1 MRFWRTALRIAM
13 RDLRIEGRSGEVLL
27 TTIPFGL
34 AALFLIP
41 LALPLD
47 RQLIATVGP
56 GMFWIVTLLFGMFV
70 TFRQSA
76 VESPAQ
82 RETLRLLGVDPAA
95 RFTGRVIT
103 SALLL
108 VVFEAV
114 LAPATVVLYAPE
126 PIDGWPLLVPM
137 AALAALGIALIG
149 TMAVDVTAG
158 LRGRTSLAPL
168 LVAPLSVPLLMPAA
182 SAAAAIRRGDG
193 IVVPALLMGFAVLA
207 LAILGVMTAHS
218 LEEASG

>member
-126 PIDGWPLLVPM
+126 PIDGWPLL
-137 AALAALGIALIG
+137 AALGIALIG